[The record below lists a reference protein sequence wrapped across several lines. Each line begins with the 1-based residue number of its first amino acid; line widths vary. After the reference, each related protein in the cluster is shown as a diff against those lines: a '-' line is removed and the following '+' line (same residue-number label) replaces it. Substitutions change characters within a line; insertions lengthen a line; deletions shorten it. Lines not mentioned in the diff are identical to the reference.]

1 MRLPR
6 FLSKITPGF
15 EVIELKEWISK
26 GFIEIYLKRESK
38 ERKCCRCNHL
48 LSAVKIGEHRVR
60 IRSLDIMKFKTYLV
74 IKRQKHYCPNC
85 KKVRS
90 EQLDFVSNESPT
102 MTKEYAWWLGKMFE
116 FSPVS
121 RVAKFTDNNQMS
133 LWRLDFERMKRMFQ
147 YYKIPPIKRICVD
160 EVYARSKKYHAK
172 ECRDNQFFTIITD
185 LETSRVLWVSE
196 SRDKAALDEF
206 FHVIGE
212 QRCKEIEVVAMDQHN
227 PYRASV
233 QENCPNAEVVWDK
246 FHIMQSFE
254 MALNEERKDIH
265 SSLDNKSKLNNLAS
279 GRYKYLFLKKEKD
292 RTKQEQRHFERV
304 ARENTKFYAMDLIKE
319 RILHIFYE
327 RDELDALWILNE
339 VEDWINFNR
348 FKNLKSWFKHFMNN
362 WETIKNYYKYRVTSA
377 TAEGINNVIK
387 TTKKRA
393 YGYRNMA
400 YFKLKILQVCG
411 YLNSKYIP
419 MEF

>member
-15 EVIELKEWISK
+15 RVIDIKEWISK
-26 GFIEIYLKRESK
+26 GFIEIYLEK
-38 ERKCCRCNHL
+38 ENGDRICGRCGSL
-48 LSAVKIGEHRVR
+48 LQKAKIGEYNVK
-60 IRSLDIMKFKTYLV
+60 IRTMDIMQFKAYLCL
-74 IKRQKHYCPNC
+74 KRQKHFCPNC

-90 EQLDFVSNESPT
+90 EELDFVSHESPT
-102 MTKEYAWWLGKMFE
+102 LTKEYAFWLGRMFE
-116 FSPVS
+116 FSPIS
-121 RVAKFTDNNQMS
+121 RVAEFSDNNAMTM
-133 LWRLDFERMKRMFQ
+133 WRLDFARMRRMFQ
-147 YYKIPPIKRICVD
+147 HYKIPPITQICVD
-160 EVYARSKKYHAK
+160 EVYARSKKYHVK

-185 LETSRVLWVSE
+185 LKTKRVLWVSE
-196 SRDKAALDEF
+196 SRNKAALDEF
-206 FHVIGE
+206 FHVIGQE
-212 QRCKEIEVVAMDQHN
+212 RCKEIEVVAMDQHN

-233 QENCPNAEVVWDK
+233 QENCPQAKVVWDK

-254 MALNEERKDIH
+254 VALNEERKDIH
-265 SSLDNKSKLNNLAS
+265 AAASEKSHASDLAC

-292 RTKQEQRHFERV
+292 RTKQERRHFEKV

-319 RILHIFYE
+319 RILHIFNE
-327 RDELDALWILNE
+327 ESPLDAMEILVE
-339 VEDWINFNR
+339 VEDWIEFNK
-348 FKNLKSWFKHFMNN
+348 FKNLAKWFNHFMDN

-400 YFKLKILQVCG
+400 YFKLKIMQVCG
-411 YLNSKYIP
+411 YLNSKYVG